1 MAALRSH
8 FRSGYV
14 PYVSFVKPSWI
25 IPVTSERRAR
35 RANRTKEQTTA
46 HAVLRSSTLAA
57 QRLRERSNATILE
70 DGIFQQIIKRV
81 CISTIP
87 LNLTCGNTSESGCNL
102 VRPQPFLVL
111 FRADERKRL
120 RIRSHSK
127 CSNKSP
133 APVSSPTSLY
143 TKP

>member
-1 MAALRSH
+1 MMLRINGCITQPFQERVCALCFVCKAQLDYSSD
-8 FRSGYV
+8 FRAQGA
-14 PYVSFVKPSWI
+14 K
-25 IPVTSERRAR
+25 SEPNKGAD
-35 RANRTKEQTTA
+35 N
-46 HAVLRSSTLAA
+46 SSRGAA
-57 QRLRERSNATILE
+57 QRLRERSNTTILE
-70 DGIFQQIIKRV
+70 DGIFQQIIKRD

-87 LNLTCGNTSESGCNL
+87 LNLTGGNTSESGCNL

-111 FRADERKRL
+111 FRADERERL

-133 APVSSPTSLY
+133 APVSSPTSLD